1 MCKGINK
8 LIKLSHLLLALD
20 IKIDND
26 VFPVPPI
33 KMLPTQIV
41 LIVNFFL
48 CENFLK
54 KLIV

>member
-26 VFPVPPI
+26 VGDEGG
-33 KMLPTQIV
+33 K
-41 LIVNFFL
+41 
-48 CENFLK
+48 
-54 KLIV
+54 